1 MDSDRLLA
9 RRAVQGVKF
18 TYARENP
25 LKNDELPRKRHAE
38 LVFRNVFPNI
48 AQSRHSAEIQAFSS
62 TSALSRRA
70 ILRIGMFWS

>member
-9 RRAVQGVKF
+9 RRAIQGANF

-62 TSALSRRA
+62 ASALSRRA